1 MLRETQAKSASY
13 DARNDTL
20 VVQAEDDCGQ
30 SGNRHAQLLLD
41 AKGYLVGVDLDG
53 AGMGQLCVMLRP
65 HEAVESQVKATVQVS
80 SSSVTVLSA
89 KKSARGD
96 ERNPYV

>member
-20 VVQAEDDCGQ
+20 VLRAEDDCGE

-41 AKGYLVGVDLDG
+41 SKGYLVGVDLEGGG
-53 AGMGQLCVMLRP
+53 AGRLVVMLGP

-80 SSSVTVLSA
+80 GTSVTVLSA

>member
-1 MLRETQAKSASY
+1 MLRETHAKSASY

-20 VVQAEDDCGQ
+20 VLKAEDDCGE
-30 SGNRHAQLLLD
+30 SGSRHAQLLLD
-41 AKGYLVGVDLDG
+41 AKGHLVGVDLDG
-53 AGMGQLCVMLRP
+53 AGLGRLLVMLGP
-65 HEAVESQVKATVQVS
+65 HEAVESQVKATVQVDG
-80 SSSVTVLSA
+80 SSVTVLGA